1 MIEEVIKR
9 INELS
14 KKEKEI
20 GLSTEEKEEQQNLR
34 QEYLKN
40 FRSHFKSHLNNIK
53 VVDEKGKD
61 VTPQKLKDAQNKNQ
75 DKIKTPVQ

>member
-1 MIEEVIKR
+1 MIEEIIKR

-40 FRSHFKSHLNNIK
+40 FRSHFKSHLNSIK
-53 VVDEKGKD
+53 VVDQKGND
-61 VTPQKLKDAQNKNQ
+61 VTP
-75 DKIKTPVQ
+75 DKIKEARKEDKRKTPVQ